1 MRKNSFLLT
10 VLILL
15 TLNVCG
21 QTTGSVIVKGDLDK
35 FYPVLW
41 TDGGWTNNAASILEI
56 GRSDVHGDGGWR
68 GSLIASFKFHV
79 ERWGNGAA
87 FINADIKQVN
97 NGFSQ
102 NVNFIAGWRDAT
114 GVNIS
119 GSIIIWLKGGGTTYH
134 YKSAYPVSYAIYDG
148 VANPLPYQ
156 EIGGPAHSYK
166 TVLDQY
172 VNSNGLSR
180 SGTAFFDSPGL
191 NYFNGDVSIGTIDP
205 KGYKLAVA
213 GSMIAESVKVKLTA
227 TWPDYVFT
235 KDYLLP
241 SLQETEK
248 HINEKGHLPGIPS
261 AQNVKTNGIDLG
273 EMNAKLLQKIEELT
287 LHVIEQNKQLQLQ
300 NRRINELE
308 KSSNK

>member
-1 MRKNSFLLT
+1 MIKRFLVVISLLIATNVKAQNTGTIT
-10 VLILL
+10 V
-15 TLNVCG
+15 G
-21 QTTGSVIVKGDLDK
+21 GDVNK

-41 TDGGWTNNAASILEI
+41 IDGGWNNHAASELQL
-56 GRSDVHGDGGWR
+56 GRSAIHENDDWR
-68 GSLIASFKFHV
+68 GSLIAKFEYHV
-79 ERWGNGAA
+79 TSWGNGAA

-156 EIGGPAHSYK
+156 EVGGPAHSYK
-166 TVLDQY
+166 KVPDQY

-180 SGTAFFDSPGL
+180 SGTAFFDAPGL

-205 KGYKLAVA
+205 KGYKLAIA

-227 TWPDYVFT
+227 TWPDYVFA
-235 KDYLLP
+235 KDYPLP

-248 HINEKGHLPGIPS
+248 HIQDKGHLPDIPS
-261 AQNVKTNGIDLG
+261 AEEVKVNGVDLG
-273 EMNAKLLQKIEELT
+273 DMNAKLLKKIEELT
-287 LHVIEQNKQLQLQ
+287 LHLIEQNKRIEKLENQLNNKQ
-300 NRRINELE
+300 
-308 KSSNK
+308 SN